1 MPTFA
6 VILPA
11 GGSSTRFGSNKL
23 TASLADC
30 TVIQRTLQAFLNRQD
45 VEQIIVPTAA
55 PDMIVSEG
63 DPRVIPCQGGACR
76 AESVRNAI
84 GCVATTVEWVAVH
97 DAARPLVSDDLIERT
112 LAAAV
117 EHGCAAPALPIALT
131 IKEASSPLPS
141 RVRRTV
147 PRQNLFAMQTPQIMR
162 RQTLLDAFARC
173 PLSLAD
179 ITDDLQLL
187 ELAGHEVWLVPGE
200 ENNLKITTP
209 LDLQV
214 ARAIL
219 GER

>member
-23 TASLADC
+23 AASLGDC
-30 TVIQRTLQAFLNRQD
+30 TVFQRTLQLFLRRRD
-45 VEQIIVPTAA
+45 VEQIIVPTAT
-55 PDMIVSEG
+55 PDLIVSEG
-63 DPRVIPCQGGACR
+63 DPRVIPCRGGACR
-76 AESVRNAI
+76 AESVRNGL
-84 GCVATTVEWVAVH
+84 GCIATTVEWVAVH
-97 DAARPLVSDDLIERT
+97 DAARPLATDALIDRT

-117 EHGCAAPALPIALT
+117 ERGCAAPALPVALT
-131 IKEASSPLPS
+131 IKETSAPLPA

-147 PRQNLFAMQTPQIMR
+147 PRHNLFAMQTPQIMR
-162 RQTLLDAFARC
+162 RQALLEAFARC
-173 PLSLAD
+173 PMPLTD
-179 ITDDLQLL
+179 ITDDVQLL

-209 LDLQV
+209 LDLLV